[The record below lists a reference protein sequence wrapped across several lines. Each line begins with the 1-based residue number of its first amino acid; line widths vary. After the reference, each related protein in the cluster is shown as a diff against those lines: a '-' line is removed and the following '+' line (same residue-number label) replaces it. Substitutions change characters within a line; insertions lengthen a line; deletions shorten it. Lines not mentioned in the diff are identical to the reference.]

1 MANIEDKVLF
11 FVTGHGRSG
20 TKWMKRV
27 LDAAYGDRVKVFH
40 EACRKQDAQAST
52 LAYEGKL
59 ETTPYL
65 TERLDCM
72 EKALKRAG
80 VHDKSLYAEVNS
92 YLRYIPNSLE
102 RHFNVPVFG
111 LIRDGRYV
119 VRSML
124 RRGIYRTKDR
134 IPILPKPNTKVY
146 NAWSIMTATE
156 KCSWYW
162 AETYRI
168 LMEAGIEIYKLED
181 LNESK
186 YELLEL
192 LDRVGISYGRA
203 HATRTFKN
211 WKDKRVNKSFKV
223 TTPPPWEPSRQKA
236 FSVWASDIQSEFGY
250 PVEWEVE

>member
-1 MANIEDKVLF
+1 
-11 FVTGHGRSG
+11 
-20 TKWMKRV
+20 MKRV

-52 LAYEGKL
+52 LAYEGEL
-59 ETTPYL
+59 DTTPYL
-65 TERLDCM
+65 TKRLDCM
-72 EKALKRAG
+72 EGALKRAG
-80 VHDKSLYAEVNS
+80 VKDKSLYAEVNS

-102 RHFNVPVFG
+102 RYFNVPVFG

-124 RRGIYRTKDR
+124 RRGIYRVEDR
-134 IPILPKPNTKVY
+134 IPILPKPNTKAS
-146 NAWSIMTATE
+146 NAWSNMTATE

-168 LMEAGIEIYKLED
+168 LMEDGIEIYKLED
-181 LNESK
+181 LNKSK

-223 TTPPPWEPSRQKA
+223 TTPPPWGPSRQKA
-236 FSVWASDIQSEFGY
+236 FSVWAGDVQSEFGY
-250 PVEWEVE
+250 PIEWEVE